1 MSLMAIILWALHA
14 LSPMRRL
21 QESAR
26 HLLATMLH
34 YLSDPRWPA
43 WLEANPDDPS
53 GFPTLERMLDDLNAG
68 IDLLIY
74 QKARALLCLPQAP
87 WKRPRQ
93 LPLLPRRSRSFAEFF
108 ARLQA
113 CARRFTDIERLAQR
127 RAEKLKPLL
136 EPSQIQLD
144 EPAHTALISETALRG
159 EHNAAA
165 SPIILFCLSA
175 THLSQRAGLRVRAP
189 P

>member
-1 MSLMAIILWALHA
+1 MSVMAIILWALHA

-53 GFPTLERMLDDLNAG
+53 GFPTFERMLDDLNAG
-68 IDLLIY
+68 IDLIIY
-74 QKARALLCLPQAP
+74 QKARGLLGLPQAS
-87 WKRPRQ
+87 WKRPRK
-93 LPLLPRRSRSFAEFF
+93 LPLQPRRSRSFAELF
-108 ARLQA
+108 ARLEA
-113 CARRFTDIERLAQR
+113 CVLRFGDIERLSQR
-127 RAEKLKPLL
+127 RAEKLKPLFDQADPL
-136 EPSQIQLD
+136 GVQAAHETFTAEQAPEAPYAVSSIFLFAILPS
-144 EPAHTALISETALRG
+144 PART
-159 EHNAAA
+159 
-165 SPIILFCLSA
+165 
-175 THLSQRAGLRVRAP
+175 RAGLRVRAP